1 MKNNKRP
8 IFSPS
13 STLASALLVVCVA
26 SASVANASSPG
37 LLDIYQMA
45 VLHDAQLA
53 QQKAVYEASKQG
65 VAQARSALLP
75 QIQADASYSI
85 NDSDLPADRGD
96 VKTRQL
102 SLTLNQSLYDHA
114 SWARYTQSEQSLQQA
129 EYTFNSA
136 EQDLITRTADQY
148 FKVLLA
154 QEDVALSEAQ
164 EEADRVQ
171 WERAKASAEV
181 GLASM
186 TDVLQAKSSYDLSK
200 SNRISAEN
208 ALDVAYEELMKLTGK
223 PVKQLKTLM
232 LQVKLPEESLDLSEW
247 EQRAQKNNLS
257 VLQLEMQS
265 QVAAEEIE
273 VQKSGHWF
281 TAGLQA
287 KIVDTDYSD
296 YAAGSITYNDN
307 RSNSIGVSVSLPLY
321 SGGGTSA
328 KVTEARYNYQSVN
341 EALRDSRE
349 QARLNARVQVRS
361 IERGQSLIAA
371 LREAVKSNRAFLE
384 AAEEGYKVGLK
395 SLLEVLTARSNF
407 YNARRNLV
415 EALHA
420 QILNRLALEATAGDL
435 KADDLVTYDALLSEP
450 EMNDAT
456 NS

>member
-1 MKNNKRP
+1 MKNNKRK

-13 STLASALLVVCVA
+13 SALASAVLIA
-26 SASVANASSPG
+26 SSVSVANASSAG
-37 LLDIYQMA
+37 LLDVYQMA

-75 QIQADASYSI
+75 QIQADASYAV
-85 NDSDLPADRGD
+85 NDSDLPNDAGD
-96 VKTRQL
+96 LNTRQL
-102 SLTLNQSLYDHA
+102 SLSLSQSLYDHA
-114 SWARYTQSEQSLQQA
+114 SWARYTQSEQTLQQA

-136 EQDLITRTADQY
+136 EQDLITRTAEQY
-148 FKVLLA
+148 FNVLLA

-181 GLASM
+181 GLSSM

-200 SNRISAEN
+200 SDRISAEN
-208 ALDVAYEELMKLTGK
+208 ALDVAYEGLMKLTGK
-223 PVKQLKTLM
+223 PIKQLKTLM
-232 LQVKLPEESLDLSEW
+232 LQVKLPEESLDLTEW
-247 EQRAQKNNLS
+247 EERAQKDNLS
-257 VLQLEMQS
+257 VMQLEMQS
-265 QVAAEEIE
+265 KVAAEEIE

-287 KIVDTDYSD
+287 EIADIDYSGYD
-296 YAAGSITYNDN
+296 SAYSSSYSDRQNT
-307 RSNSIGVSVSLPLY
+307 SIGVSVSLPLY

-328 KVTEARYNYQSVN
+328 KVTEARYNYKSAN

-361 IERGQSLIAA
+361 VERGQSLIAA
-371 LREAVKSNRAFLE
+371 LREAVKSNQAFLE

-407 YNARRNLV
+407 YSARRNLV

-450 EMNDAT
+450 EMKDAT